1 VLKESLK
8 WMLLTILIVIAG
20 IAVVFVATTL
30 PLAKPAYQNVDLEP
44 TESPAPTGAPTPTP
58 SPAPTPTPTPSPT
71 PEPTPLSDEALVQA
85 RIDSMT
91 LGEKLGQLVLFGFSG
106 KNTPSTSYLA
116 LFTDYNVGNFM
127 LYGANIQQ
135 DDPDGGFARA
145 KQLSDALQSGLQGD
159 IRPFVGIDVEGGS
172 VVRFTWPKWPSSART
187 LGKNGD
193 PAKAREQFSYIG
205 QKLLASGINLNLAPV
220 LDVANDPMSTFLTSR
235 IISSD
240 ADTAAAIGAATI
252 EGLKTAGCL
261 SAAKH
266 FPGHGG
272 TNADS
277 HAAMPV
283 VDKSL
288 DAMRGYDLI
297 PFMAGIKAGVDI
309 VLVAH
314 ISYPQ
319 LDENDIASMSAPI
332 ISGLLREELGFS
344 GVVMSDDF
352 RMGGLTGRYDVGE
365 AAVRFINAG
374 GDLILCGAV
383 AESQIAIMQA
393 LQAAAADGSLS
404 EARINESLMRIL
416 LLKLK
421 SGLWTPS

>member
-1 VLKESLK
+1 
-8 WMLLTILIVIAG
+8 
-20 IAVVFVATTL
+20 
-30 PLAKPAYQNVDLEP
+30 
-44 TESPAPTGAPTPTP
+44 
-58 SPAPTPTPTPSPT
+58 
-71 PEPTPLSDEALVQA
+71 
-85 RIDSMT
+85 
-91 LGEKLGQLVLFGFSG
+91 
-106 KNTPSTSYLA
+106 
-116 LFTDYNVGNFM
+116 
-127 LYGANIQQ
+127 
-135 DDPDGGFARA
+135 
-145 KQLSDALQSGLQGD
+145 
-159 IRPFVGIDVEGGS
+159 
-172 VVRFTWPKWPSSART
+172 
-187 LGKNGD
+187 
-193 PAKAREQFSYIG
+193 
-205 QKLLASGINLNLAPV
+205 
-220 LDVANDPMSTFLTSR
+220 
-235 IISSD
+235 
-240 ADTAAAIGAATI
+240 
-252 EGLKTAGCL
+252 
-261 SAAKH
+261 
-266 FPGHGG
+266 
-272 TNADS
+272 
-277 HAAMPV
+277 
-283 VDKSL
+283 
-288 DAMRGYDLI
+288 
-297 PFMAGIKAGVDI
+297 VDI

>member
-1 VLKESLK
+1 
-8 WMLLTILIVIAG
+8 
-20 IAVVFVATTL
+20 
-30 PLAKPAYQNVDLEP
+30 
-44 TESPAPTGAPTPTP
+44 
-58 SPAPTPTPTPSPT
+58 
-71 PEPTPLSDEALVQA
+71 
-85 RIDSMT
+85 
-91 LGEKLGQLVLFGFSG
+91 
-106 KNTPSTSYLA
+106 
-116 LFTDYNVGNFM
+116 
-127 LYGANIQQ
+127 
-135 DDPDGGFARA
+135 
-145 KQLSDALQSGLQGD
+145 
-159 IRPFVGIDVEGGS
+159 
-172 VVRFTWPKWPSSART
+172 
-187 LGKNGD
+187 
-193 PAKAREQFSYIG
+193 
-205 QKLLASGINLNLAPV
+205 
-220 LDVANDPMSTFLTSR
+220 MSTFLTSR